1 MIFQLSLDDMEC
13 LINSD
18 SLYLPSIYNDLY
30 VTGNTMSGWN
40 LSPAPSFFPDMPIFF
55 FYMFI
60 TGNFIISILLYGLTQ
75 LGLISLGFLL
85 VIKQFSKSAYTYL
98 CFSHL
103 FLILFILVELIDGD
117 FGFSYYIISNSYHMS
132 AFISA
137 LFCMSYTLLFYKTS
151 NTIWLAILLSHGTL
165 ALMSD
170 KLFIITF
177 IIPAIMVFLFTGL
190 FKNRIHSVVLL
201 TSFCLTYYFGTY
213 FFELIKNS
221 QSITIPEPHKYL
233 AYENIANSFNIMFD
247 QLGSYLFSF
256 SIRSTI
262 LIIAIVSF
270 LLLGSSLVKKLIVFR
285 KKGKEVFD
293 SQFIVYLFFFL
304 FSTFVFLAPAL
315 NGSYTGWDTLR
326 YNFSAYIALTLLFPV
341 LLFSRQ
347 KPEWLISKG
356 QYPFFT
362 LLVAFFTFLG
372 VGLIQGKRTNPIT
385 YYPKIASFM
394 DDFVEKEELGMGVG
408 AYWDAKVI
416 TMCSKKNIKVFAA
429 FEEMAPY
436 YHATNQNWFYQNN
449 DGSPAIFDFIL
460 APNQNMIDNA
470 EKYLGPISKTINT
483 PYFIIAKTKPFRFN
497 PETYLPYLV
506 DD

>member
-30 VTGNTMSGWN
+30 VSGNTISGWN

-75 LGLISLGFLL
+75 IGLISLGFLL
-85 VIKQFSKSAYTYL
+85 VIKQFSKSAYPYL

-103 FLILFILVELIDGD
+103 FLILFILVELIDED
-117 FGFSYYIISNSYHMS
+117 FGFSYYIVSNSYHMS

-137 LFCMSYTLLFYKTS
+137 LFCLNYSLLFYKTS
-151 NTIWLAILLSHGTL
+151 NTIWMAILLGHGTI

-177 IIPAIMVFLFTGL
+177 IIPVIVVFFFTGL
-190 FKNRIHSVVLL
+190 FKNRIRSVVLL
-201 TSFCLTYYFGTY
+201 GSFCLTYYFGTY
-213 FFELIKNS
+213 FYELIRSSN
-221 QSITIPEPHKYL
+221 SITIPEPHKYL
-233 AYENIANSFNIMFD
+233 AYENIANSFEVMFE

-256 SIRSTI
+256 SIRSSI

-270 LLLGSSLVKKLIVFR
+270 LCLGGFLVKRLIVFR
-285 KKGKEVFD
+285 KKGKELFD

-304 FSTFVFLAPAL
+304 FSIFVFLAPAL

-326 YNFSAYIALTLLFPV
+326 YNYSVYVALVLLFPV
-341 LLFSRQ
+341 LLFSRR
-347 KPEWLISKG
+347 KLEWLISRG
-356 QYPFFT
+356 QHSFFA
-362 LLVAFFTFLG
+362 LLVVFFAFLV
-372 VGLIQGKRTNPIT
+372 VGLIQGKRTNLIT
-385 YYPKIASFM
+385 YYPKIARFM
-394 DDFVEKEELGMGVG
+394 DDFVEKEGLGMGV
-408 AYWDAKVI
+408 AVYWDAKVI
-416 TMCSKKNIKVFAA
+416 TMCTKKNIKVFAA

-436 YHATNQNWFYQNN
+436 YRATNQNWFYQNN

-506 DD
+506 AD